1 MKKHKLLSLTLS
13 VLIMVGLVT
22 SSIYPLYSAFADN
35 LDEVNE
41 KSNIQGGSLEEKSPY
56 GLQQE
61 NELEVKP
68 ETKMDVQSTPQ
79 GQTRGAEESQVE
91 GSLAVNSTIVSASN
105 KPENKAEEGWTPT
118 GAIADINIKLQAS
131 NKGNATD
138 DAVIKGL
145 HADITI
151 PRKYLEEDYFSKKG
165 YQILG
170 GNNLKIVDSA
180 DKDNI
185 YLKVSCDELEV
196 GSILAF
202 QVRVKVKLPHYVND
216 KLVNPKIKH
225 GSTIDVR
232 GILYDENNQK
242 ISDEVYGLKIH
253 AKSNYIARSNNYTY
267 SRYLKEDDAQ
277 LKADKKNLVE
287 DENILKDLTYYINVR
302 DTYFWQARSHTD
314 TGVYLPDKVKV
325 KLTPKT
331 LAQGEVKITDSS
343 WTKDG
348 DGSYYKYVVP
358 TIKNQSTTEYVDAN
372 TSVKIKLPGY
382 EVAKS
387 HDVFDVSVVLVDES
401 DKEIPETQSK
411 TETYSAGYYI
421 EKERPPHP
429 DNKLDLRSKITLK
442 NSGDYYYNNNKEK
455 ETNWSLE
462 IKNDNN
468 YSKKTELNLYLGNID
483 NFQMEKNFYITKLSF
498 DTSKLSELDGDITY
512 KLTAIDVDS
521 GKTVDLGTKT
531 LQEEVTFEP
540 EKYVR
545 PKVVFSKAITIP
557 QGEYLKMNLTTK
569 VFSQDYDNYDNY
581 KNWKQ
586 ANKVDEYDIQYGK
599 TKLTDRKLNIGIA
612 GYFYTNTSKEERV
625 DRYVK
630 YSSNFKT
637 SDMSEL
643 VIQALLGRVDMDQHP
658 SYSHKLKDSNEFV
671 DKNRKVVANT
681 GDTVRM
687 NIDVGTNL
695 YVKDKEELKNNLRA
709 LGQRQYLKN
718 PKLLIEVPGF
728 EDTLDVSIKV
738 KSKYGADREYKNV
751 NISKENRGG
760 KVFYVVPLDDE
771 NLAEFIDDFRIQYDV
786 TFKDEKRPTGLYF
799 LDYHLVYDN
808 YGNNAF
814 VNYAS
819 FDGHLEHEDR
829 DDLNQN
835 GNTKEK
841 FLWGKYNVEY
851 GSAFKVFGSTASL
864 EQETKNGKVEEDDYY
879 NLKHNIS
886 NVYPVGAK
894 HNLGLGVENR
904 LDGPIKSMRIVDVL
918 AHKNDKMQ
926 ISGQERNSGTR
937 LMLTGPVTVDTAS
950 KQFTSNKDAKF
961 EITYSTAE
969 PGNLEANLQA
979 NFVGESEITDWSEV
993 KMFQIKLVSGQID
1006 PKKLAIFKVPVVS
1019 DSEENVTAAKD
1030 GYIYAANGFAYGA
1043 SVSSKDT
1050 LSDPKSYVETVT
1062 NYPRYE
1068 IVRTVKFEK
1077 GDAGA
1082 INIEDQNPRWP
1093 FSGLIEKKVKNNE
1106 IWKKNIKDIVPN
1118 KFFKI
1123 ADIENNKI
1131 LDAANNYKW
1140 VAKDKKTIEWLNGK
1154 DISELDSEAINS
1166 DLTFEAKEII
1176 KKEDPKDDRYVM
1188 VTFKSTDKGNFEQ
1201 DKTEISYW
1209 VLKGTKFQDALNIE
1223 EYKTKNEKVKALEVP
1238 NVTAVVGEYEGWK
1251 IKDQNYSKNLA
1262 DYKETIND
1270 AIEIIARYKIVT
1282 TRIDYQFVSGTT
1294 GKVLPD
1300 AVNNQLNNE
1309 KFVKQGNV
1317 GATVTAPQIAF
1328 TPVEDNNGIWKFDS
1342 WKQANIKLSSKA
1354 EDNKFI
1360 GIWKWHEY
1368 TGDKI
1373 IPFIPDENDPNK
1385 EPEKG
1390 SDGKD
1395 IPKTYITVTFKSED
1409 VAKGKVKVGDKEG
1422 AVVKA
1427 KVAPKTDLSK
1437 SDNISTIPADNY
1449 GFTKWTPDLGEVE
1462 DNKSK
1467 EYTAYFIKSGDEIK
1481 EGDPIPKDWLKV
1493 TVTQDEKSIKENTV
1507 KEKTYALKPNDKLA
1521 KKNFVELTDKAKDGY
1536 ENPAWYKDENK
1547 NSTEKPWEV
1556 AITKDTKFIAKADK
1570 KDYTEDKIVPYLPN
1584 EDDPNKEPEKGSDGK
1599 DIPKNYITVTFKS
1612 EDAAK
1617 GKVKVGN
1624 KEGAVVKAKVKP
1636 DTDLAKLSDI
1646 KALPADNYGF
1656 KKWDPELGVAKD
1668 GNTYTAYFIKNAPEP
1683 ESKPDVIRVNEDI
1696 NSPIPDG
1703 YTRVYF
1709 DPTKDGYLK
1718 YNPTF
1723 KRGEVIAFD
1732 IKSTLTWGDAKKAVK
1747 GLIVPTATHIDKNYR
1762 FKNWTPDIQSDN
1774 DVVKTQTYTA
1784 VYEKIEVNETKKPKT
1799 SPETGDNAMAYEYA
1813 TLLLV
1818 AALGMLA
1825 LSRLKKN
1832 KH

>member
-1 MKKHKLLSLTLS
+1 
-13 VLIMVGLVT
+13 
-22 SSIYPLYSAFADN
+22 
-35 LDEVNE
+35 
-41 KSNIQGGSLEEKSPY
+41 
-56 GLQQE
+56 
-61 NELEVKP
+61 
-68 ETKMDVQSTPQ
+68 
-79 GQTRGAEESQVE
+79 
-91 GSLAVNSTIVSASN
+91 
-105 KPENKAEEGWTPT
+105 
-118 GAIADINIKLQAS
+118 
-131 NKGNATD
+131 
-138 DAVIKGL
+138 
-145 HADITI
+145 
-151 PRKYLEEDYFSKKG
+151 
-165 YQILG
+165 
-170 GNNLKIVDSA
+170 
-180 DKDNI
+180 
-185 YLKVSCDELEV
+185 
-196 GSILAF
+196 
-202 QVRVKVKLPHYVND
+202 
-216 KLVNPKIKH
+216 
-225 GSTIDVR
+225 
-232 GILYDENNQK
+232 
-242 ISDEVYGLKIH
+242 
-253 AKSNYIARSNNYTY
+253 
-267 SRYLKEDDAQ
+267 
-277 LKADKKNLVE
+277 
-287 DENILKDLTYYINVR
+287 
-302 DTYFWQARSHTD
+302 
-314 TGVYLPDKVKV
+314 
-325 KLTPKT
+325 
-331 LAQGEVKITDSS
+331 
-343 WTKDG
+343 
-348 DGSYYKYVVP
+348 
-358 TIKNQSTTEYVDAN
+358 
-372 TSVKIKLPGY
+372 
-382 EVAKS
+382 
-387 HDVFDVSVVLVDES
+387 
-401 DKEIPETQSK
+401 
-411 TETYSAGYYI
+411 
-421 EKERPPHP
+421 
-429 DNKLDLRSKITLK
+429 
-442 NSGDYYYNNNKEK
+442 
-455 ETNWSLE
+455 
-462 IKNDNN
+462 
-468 YSKKTELNLYLGNID
+468 
-483 NFQMEKNFYITKLSF
+483 
-498 DTSKLSELDGDITY
+498 
-512 KLTAIDVDS
+512 
-521 GKTVDLGTKT
+521 
-531 LQEEVTFEP
+531 
-540 EKYVR
+540 
-545 PKVVFSKAITIP
+545 
-557 QGEYLKMNLTTK
+557 
-569 VFSQDYDNYDNY
+569 
-581 KNWKQ
+581 
-586 ANKVDEYDIQYGK
+586 
-599 TKLTDRKLNIGIA
+599 
-612 GYFYTNTSKEERV
+612 
-625 DRYVK
+625 
-630 YSSNFKT
+630 
-637 SDMSEL
+637 
-643 VIQALLGRVDMDQHP
+643 
-658 SYSHKLKDSNEFV
+658 
-671 DKNRKVVANT
+671 
-681 GDTVRM
+681 
-687 NIDVGTNL
+687 
-695 YVKDKEELKNNLRA
+695 
-709 LGQRQYLKN
+709 
-718 PKLLIEVPGF
+718 
-728 EDTLDVSIKV
+728 
-738 KSKYGADREYKNV
+738 
-751 NISKENRGG
+751 
-760 KVFYVVPLDDE
+760 
-771 NLAEFIDDFRIQYDV
+771 
-786 TFKDEKRPTGLYF
+786 
-799 LDYHLVYDN
+799 
-808 YGNNAF
+808 
-814 VNYAS
+814 
-819 FDGHLEHEDR
+819 
-829 DDLNQN
+829 
-835 GNTKEK
+835 
-841 FLWGKYNVEY
+841 
-851 GSAFKVFGSTASL
+851 
-864 EQETKNGKVEEDDYY
+864 
-879 NLKHNIS
+879 
-886 NVYPVGAK
+886 
-894 HNLGLGVENR
+894 
-904 LDGPIKSMRIVDVL
+904 MRIVDVL

-1309 KFVKQGNV
+1309 KLVKQGNV

-1449 GFTKWTPDLGEVE
+1449 GFTKWTPDLGKVE

-1536 ENPAWYKDENK
+1536 ENPAWYKDENN